1 MATQKQA
8 AKQVE
13 KIQASISY
21 LRLWKGFTY
30 EGLGRELGVSHSAVR
45 TWATGECEPRD
56 KQSILELLGILN
68 ECRNKHQWV

>member
-1 MATQKQA
+1 MATQKQS

-13 KIQASISY
+13 KIQSSISY

-30 EGLGRELGVSHSAVR
+30 EGLGRELRVSHSAVR

-68 ECRNKHQWV
+68 ECRNKHQWG